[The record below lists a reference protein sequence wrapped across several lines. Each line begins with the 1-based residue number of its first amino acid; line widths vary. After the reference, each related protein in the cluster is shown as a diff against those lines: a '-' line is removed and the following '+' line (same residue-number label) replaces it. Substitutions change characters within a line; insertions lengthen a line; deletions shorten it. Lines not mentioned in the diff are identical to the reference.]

1 MRLNPSF
8 GRWNIGETVI
18 RKMTRL
24 AHEHGAVNLSQG
36 LPDFDTPEPVR
47 AAAAAAIQSGRN
59 QYSYPF
65 GIPELRRAIADKV
78 ERFNHLEGVDPE
90 DIVVTLGA
98 TEGITSVLGTIA
110 SPGDEVI
117 FFEPFHESYL
127 PQVRLSGL
135 VPKTIALDPGT
146 RRYDA
151 EALERAVTDR
161 TVAVL
166 LNTPHNPTGKVF
178 TRDEL
183 EHLADLAVRR
193 DLIVL
198 TDEIY
203 EHITY
208 GDARHVSIASLP
220 GMRDRTFTI
229 NALSKTFAATGWRVG
244 WAICPPRYTRY
255 LRAVHDVTV
264 IQAPTPLQVAAVAA
278 LTMPE
283 SYYASLAGYYLE
295 RRDLLLTALRDAGFS
310 CAAPDGAY
318 YVMAGFAALDPT
330 SSATEFSLKLL
341 TEAKVA
347 AVPGSNFYLTPG
359 SGEHEVRFA
368 FCKRTETIAAAARN
382 LQAAYGRTGS
392 EGTSGT
398 TGTTGTSG
406 TRNLH

>member
-8 GRWNIGETVI
+8 ERWNIGETVI
-18 RKMTRL
+18 RRMTRL
-24 AHEHGAVNLSQG
+24 ADEHGAVNLSQG

-47 AAAAAAIQSGRN
+47 EAAVAAIRSGRN

-78 ERFNHLEGVDPE
+78 ARFNRLDGVDPE

-98 TEGITSVLGTIA
+98 TEAITSVLGTIA
-110 SPGDEVI
+110 APGDEVI

-127 PQVRLSGL
+127 PQCRLSGL
-135 VPKTIALDPGT
+135 VPRTIPIDPMD

-151 EALERAVTDR
+151 DALERAITDR
-161 TVAVL
+161 TAAVL
-166 LNTPHNPTGKVF
+166 LNTPHNPSGKVF
-178 TRDEL
+178 RRDEL
-183 EHLADLAVRR
+183 EHIADLARR
-193 DLIVL
+193 HDFLVL

-208 GDARHVSIASLP
+208 GDARHVSMATLP

-244 WAICPPRYTRY
+244 WVICPPRYTRY
-255 LRAVHDVTV
+255 VRATHDVTV

-278 LTMPE
+278 LAMPE
-283 SYYASLAGYYLE
+283 SYYAELAGYYRE
-295 RRDLLLTALRDAGFS
+295 RRDLLVSALRDARFS
-310 CAAPDGAY
+310 CTAPDGAY
-318 YVMAGFAALDPT
+318 YVMADFSAIDPVST
-330 SSATEFSLKLL
+330 APEFSMKLL

-359 SGEHEVRFA
+359 LGGREVRFA

-382 LQAAYGRTGS
+382 LQAAYGASRTNGPS
-392 EGTSGT
+392 LRSP
-398 TGTTGTSG
+398 
-406 TRNLH
+406 

>member
-47 AAAAAAIQSGRN
+47 AAASAAIQSGRN

-65 GIPELRRAIADKV
+65 GIPELRKAIADKV
-78 ERFNHLEGVDPE
+78 ASYNGLDGVDPE

-98 TEGITSVLGTIA
+98 TEAITSVLGTIA
-110 SPGDEVI
+110 APGDEVI
-117 FFEPFHESYL
+117 FFEPFHESYV
-127 PQVRLSGL
+127 PQIRLSGL
-135 VPKTIALDPGT
+135 VPKTIALDRAT

-151 EALERAVTDR
+151 AALERAVTDR

-178 TRDEL
+178 SRDEL
-183 EHLADLAVRR
+183 EHIADVARR
-193 DLIVL
+193 HDLMVL

-208 GDARHVSIASLP
+208 GGARHISIATLP

-229 NALSKTFAATGWRVG
+229 NAVSKTFAATGWRVG

-264 IQAPTPLQVAAVAA
+264 IQAPTPLQVAAVVA
-278 LTMPE
+278 LTMPG
-283 SYYASLAGYYLE
+283 SYYVDLAAYYLE
-295 RRDLLLTALRDAGFS
+295 RRDLLMAALGEAGFS

-318 YVMAGFAALDPT
+318 YVMADFSGLDPV
-330 SSATEFSLKLL
+330 SSATDFALKLL
-341 TEAKVA
+341 TGAKVA

-359 SGEHEVRFA
+359 GGEREVRFA
-368 FCKRTETIAAAARN
+368 FCKRIETIAAAARN
-382 LQAAYGRTGS
+382 LQASRRLLQYSADAS
-392 EGTSGT
+392 SG
-398 TGTTGTSG
+398 
-406 TRNLH
+406 